1 MFVLIVASF
10 TLGAVFYDEI
20 PAKVASHWNASGE
33 VNGYMSKFWGVFL
46 MPVVMSVIYL
56 FYLFIPKID
65 PLKKNF
71 KTFKKTYDTFWLM
84 LFVFFFYIF
93 SLTLVW
99 NLGGRFNF
107 TYFILPAIAALFLV
121 LGKVIKK
128 TKRNYFFGIRTP
140 WTLASDT
147 VWEKT
152 HKAGGVLFQCVGVL
166 TLFSIFLKGNL
177 AFFFFIVP
185 LFLVV
190 IFLFVY
196 SYLIFKKINK

>member
-20 PAKVASHWNASGE
+20 PARVASHWNASGE

-46 MPVVMSVIYL
+46 MPIVMSVIYL

-71 KTFKKTYDTFWLM
+71 QTFKKTYDTFWLM

-107 TYFILPAIAALFLV
+107 TYFILPAIAALFIV

-152 HKAGGVLFQCVGVL
+152 HKVGGFLFQCIGVL

-177 AFFFFIVP
+177 AFFFFIIP

-190 IFLFVY
+190 MFLFVY